1 MLHASWHCQTSN
13 TVQLHKSSSSSNVVM
28 SPAFNPGT
36 GNNRTVNGFFNRYAI
51 VPTSL
56 DNAQIW
62 ATVVLPGIGTCPHSR
77 KHRNTVSMDQV
88 IQACLC
94 KQLELHHKYN
104 PHLPPNQQI
113 ARTVSNP
120 MLKNKESLNGIVETI
135 ERNNTSDMILTK
147 DPTTTQFRTQQRR
160 LLTHTRPNTSINV
173 ECRTALGRPLPPT
186 PHPPTP
192 QTSTH

>member
-1 MLHASWHCQTSN
+1 MLHGTSN

-62 ATVVLPGIGTCPHSR
+62 ATVVLPGIGTCPISR

-94 KQLELHHKYN
+94 KQLK
-104 PHLPPNQQI
+104 I
-113 ARTVSNP
+113 GT
-120 MLKNKESLNGIVETI
+120 
-135 ERNNTSDMILTK
+135 
-147 DPTTTQFRTQQRR
+147 
-160 LLTHTRPNTSINV
+160 
-173 ECRTALGRPLPPT
+173 GRYT
-186 PHPPTP
+186 
-192 QTSTH
+192 TSTTHIYHQPTDCTYRVQPNAEKQRVIEWNCGNH